1 MIDFLLPFLQ
11 KVSKLEIYLGP
22 GAVDHIM
29 AVPGYCPAF
38 MFMTDI
44 QALGVGVLAVHCAR
58 WTLADLKFA
67 K

>member
-1 MIDFLLPFLQ
+1 MIDFLLSFLQ

-38 MFMTDI
+38 QFMAGI
-44 QALGVGVLAVHCAR
+44 RALGVGGLLFTVLDGC
-58 WTLADLKFA
+58 WLT
-67 K
+67 